1 MTTMTEF
8 LSQEEIEQCIEQV
21 EDLKKIKD
29 INLMGKKLGLRKFKK
44 TEKSLAREMIVK
56 ALEEKKNTEHN
67 IESDSD
73 LESLPDAPDAPVV
86 EPFIAKVEEPL
97 EEMVV
102 TESVTEEMVLPEVE
116 EEKPELVEA
125 EKEKKMDTKN
135 MYSMINEIVKNLKK
149 NEEKMLNKQKDTDK
163 KLKGEEDK
171 NKNLNEEFE
180 NLFKKYEL
188 TVSENE
194 KLSSSNMKLKEAVR
208 NLMGDL

>member
-1 MTTMTEF
+1 MTE

-21 EDLKKIKD
+21 QDLKKIKD

-56 ALEEKKNTEHN
+56 ALEEMKNTDHN
-67 IESDSD
+67 MESDSD
-73 LESLPDAPDAPVV
+73 VESLPDAPSDFEEEKFV
-86 EPFIAKVEEPL
+86 IAKVEEPL
-97 EEMVV
+97 EEMIVPEAV
-102 TESVTEEMVLPEVE
+102 TEQEEMVVPQVE
-116 EEKPELVEA
+116 EEKPELIEA
-125 EKEKKMDTKN
+125 EEEKKMDTKN
-135 MYSMINEIVKNLKK
+135 MYSMINEMVKNLKK
-149 NEEKMLNKQKDTDK
+149 NEENMINTQEETDK
-163 KLKGEEDK
+163 KLKREEKK